1 MLEPGEIADF
11 GAASVASRALSLGYL
26 WDNVRVAG
34 GAYGGGCA
42 LNPTSGGF
50 AFSSYRDPNL
60 QATLDIYAAA
70 ADALSES
77 DISAEALEQAIVGMV
92 GDLDKPLTPDQKGQR
107 ALNWHLTGVTTAMRQ
122 EFRDQVPSIRL
133 DSPSFALI
141 RLN

>member
-1 MLEPGEIADF
+1 M
-11 GAASVASRALSLGYL
+11 
-26 WDNVRVAG
+26 
-34 GAYGGGCA
+34 
-42 LNPTSGGF
+42 
-50 AFSSYRDPNL
+50 

-122 EFRDQVPSIRL
+122 EFRDQVP
-133 DSPSFALI
+133 LI
-141 RLN
+141 RLNSP